1 MKINEALD
9 FLVYELQIDP
19 NQSHNDY
26 CKQIDKIKEVV
37 ELLNTYEHII
47 QLIKKTEW
55 GKF

>member
-9 FLVYELQIDP
+9 FLVYKLQINP
-19 NQSHNDY
+19 EQSHNEY
-26 CKQIDKIKEVV
+26 CEQIDKLKEVV
-37 ELLNTYEHII
+37 ELLYTYDKII